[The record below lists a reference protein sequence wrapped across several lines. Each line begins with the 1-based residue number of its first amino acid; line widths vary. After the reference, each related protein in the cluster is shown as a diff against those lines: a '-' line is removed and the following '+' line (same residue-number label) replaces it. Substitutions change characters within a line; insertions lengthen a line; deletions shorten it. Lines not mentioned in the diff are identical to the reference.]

1 MTSRNL
7 TIDDQGLLNNFAVE
21 PKMYVDATV
30 STGFTKYAEKVNGR
44 FAMIGFVSLLAT
56 EILTGQSFIS
66 FIKDVLG

>member
-1 MTSRNL
+1 MNSPKL
-7 TIDDQGLLNNFAVE
+7 VIDDQGLLNNFAVE

-56 EILTGQSFIS
+56 EILTRQGFLT
-66 FIKDVLG
+66 FLKNALG

>member
-1 MTSRNL
+1 MNSPKL
-7 TIDDQGLLNNFAVE
+7 MVDDQGLLNNFAVE

-56 EILTGQSFIS
+56 EILTGQSLLS
-66 FIKDVLG
+66 FLKDALG